1 MNHSGAS
8 LHSTTCQPNIG
19 TVRSSALPLRLRT
32 YINQALATSIC
43 LYAAWRLRAEAVGY
57 RQHDFRTPD
66 ATASYKLAASSPHE
80 SLAMIRPSRHSLCEA
95 LPPTRTSGMPI
106 GVRSLLPREEIP
118 SGLSVLR
125 RSLYRHFERRKRPRR
140 RRMGSSPTKSRID
153 AH

>member
-32 YINQALATSIC
+32 NINQALAISTC
-43 LYAAWRLRAEAVGY
+43 LYAAWRLRGEAVGY
-57 RQHDFRTPD
+57 RQHDFRTG
-66 ATASYKLAASSPHE
+66 ATASCKLAASIPHE
-80 SLAMIRPSRHSLCEA
+80 SFAMIPPSRHSLCEA